1 MLLYLN
7 HASNFG
13 IFTLMEMVNI
23 WTTRLFIFISLMAF
37 IRKCKKGSFIK
48 LGLNME
54 TILYEA
60 TLPVAYI
67 FVIVFFFV
75 FYMFLISFPK
85 GIIKFSKR
93 YNLKYNYTE
102 KQTRKFVIV
111 GLIELSI
118 FFILFLY
125 GAVAMYINVVS
136 AYKNGEYVV
145 TEGYVEDFIP
155 IGTDGNNRESFS
167 INGIEFE
174 YSNNSVQAGYCK
186 VAKKGGVIYENGQHL
201 KIGYVQYGSVG
212 NVIVYVEDL
221 SGIDKE

>member
-1 MLLYLN
+1 
-7 HASNFG
+7 
-13 IFTLMEMVNI
+13 
-23 WTTRLFIFISLMAF
+23 
-37 IRKCKKGSFIK
+37 
-48 LGLNME
+48 ME

-60 TLPVAYI
+60 TFPVGYI
-67 FVIVFFFV
+67 LVVVFFFV